1 MIVVTQTKT
10 KRRKASLGALA
21 ALLAAGLTGGAA
33 LGQDGGKAG
42 TLTCEGE
49 GGWGAIITSEKTF
62 DCVYTGLGG
71 AKEAYKGTIRKFGLD
86 LGVTDKSAL
95 AWIVV
100 GPETYASDQYTPGGL
115 AGTYRGVGAEVTAG
129 TGVGA
134 NVLFG
139 EGESVFSLQPVSVQ
153 MQTGLSIA
161 AGVQTMTL
169 DFVGTVVE

>member
-1 MIVVTQTKT
+1 MSDLIVVTKPKT
-10 KRRKASLGALA
+10 KPRVTALA
-21 ALLAAGLTGGAA
+21 ALLIAGLTGGAA
-33 LGQDGGKAG
+33 LAQDAGKAG

-71 AKEAYKGTIRKFGLD
+71 AKEAYTGTIRKFGLD
-86 LGVTDKSAL
+86 IGVTDKSAL
-95 AWIVV
+95 AWVV
-100 GPETYASDQYTPGGL
+100 VAPETYQGDQYVPGGL

-129 TGVGA
+129 AGVGA
-134 NVLFG
+134 NALFG

-161 AGVQTMTL
+161 AGVQTL
-169 DFVGTVVE
+169 NLEFVGMVE